1 MNIRSLHLRS
11 TAGKLF
17 LLAGI
22 LFAVPVVTMAQ
33 TTIAIAPTK
42 LNVLYI
48 GVDNPVSVAASSGAD
63 DNVTVSIN
71 GGGGIVSKT
80 SAGLYNVQVSEVTDD
95 CVISVYV
102 NGKLA
107 GTSSFRVRSLPAP
120 SGTIGGYRSGENVSA
135 NAMQSQN
142 GLGVYVKDFPFD
154 VQYAVLGYTLTIDT
168 DKGDVKSADCEG
180 AYFSPVVKAY
190 INQYAK
196 PGRTVT
202 VDKIRVKDQGGRV
215 WKIPSLVYYI
225 K

>member
-1 MNIRSLHLRS
+1 MNIHSFPFRSS
-11 TAGKLF
+11 VGKLF

-22 LFAVPVVTMAQ
+22 LFIGPKATMAQ

-48 GVDNPVSVAASSGAD
+48 GVNNPISVAASDGAD
-63 DNVTVSIN
+63 DKVTVSIT
-71 GGGGIVSKT
+71 GGGGSVSKT
-80 SAGLYNVQVSEVTDD
+80 GAGLYNVQVSEVTDD

-120 SGTIGGYRSGENVSA
+120 TGTIGGYQSGENVAASA
-135 NAMQSQN
+135 IQSQS
-142 GLGVYVKDFPFD
+142 GIGVYVKDFPFD
-154 VQYAVLGYTLTIDT
+154 VRYEVLGYTLTIDT
-168 DKGDVKSADCEG
+168 DKGDVKTVDCQG
-180 AYFSPVVKAY
+180 ASFSPVAKEY

-196 PGRTVT
+196 SGRTVT
-202 VDKIRVKDQGGRV
+202 IDKIRVKDQGGRE
-215 WKIPSLVYYI
+215 WKIPSLVYFL